1 MIAIS
6 ILFIQ
11 SKKDYMIFTLLS
23 GLKKLPMPWVAA
35 LLLLG
40 LQSLGF
46 AQVWTPSKP
55 IRIIVPITGST
66 NDVLARLLAPKLQEA
81 LGQTVIVENK
91 PGAGGNIGA
100 DYVAKSAPDGYTL
113 LVGYNGPLVINQTL
127 FDKMPYDPVK
137 DLTPITLAVT
147 ASQYLTVNANSGF
160 TSLKDFISKAKANP
174 GKYSYAS
181 IAVGSASHL
190 TMEMFKT
197 DAGLDITHIPY
208 KGSGAAVTDLIAGKV
223 DAGFFVP
230 GNVQQFVKDGRLKLL
245 ASSGK
250 KRFTST
256 PEVPTINESGY
267 KDFEA
272 SSWIGFLAP
281 AGTPT
286 NVIDRYN
293 SEIVKILKMPD
304 VHTKLIDMQFDVVG
318 STPAQFKDWIQSEI
332 PKWGK
337 VIKMT
342 GARAD

>member
-1 MIAIS
+1 MNALIFS
-6 ILFIQ
+6 RF
-11 SKKDYMIFTLLS
+11 SKRLTLRFATLLLIVS
-23 GLKKLPMPWVAA
+23 ECTA
-35 LLLLG
+35 
-40 LQSLGF
+40 F
-46 AQVWTPSKP
+46 AQTLPPVWTPSKP

-66 NDVLARLLAPKLQEA
+66 NDVLARLIAPKLQEA
-81 LGQTVIVENK
+81 LGQTVIVDNK

-100 DYVAKSAPDGYTL
+100 DFVAKSPPDGYTL
-113 LVGYNGPLVINQTL
+113 LVGYNGPLAINQTL

-137 DLTPITLAVT
+137 DLAPITLAVT

-190 TMEMFKT
+190 TMEMFKA

-208 KGSGAAVTDLIAGKV
+208 KGSGAAVTDLIAGNV

-250 KRFTST
+250 KRFVST
-256 PEVPTINESGY
+256 PDVPTIQESGY

-281 AGTPT
+281 GGTPT
-286 NVIDRYN
+286 NVIDRYH
-293 SEIVKILKMPD
+293 SEIVKILQMPD
-304 VHTKLIDMQFDVVG
+304 IHNKLVDMQFEVIG
-318 STPAQFKDWIQSEI
+318 STPAQFKGWIQSEI

-337 VIKMT
+337 VIKAT
-342 GARAD
+342 GAKAD

>member
-1 MIAIS
+1 
-6 ILFIQ
+6 
-11 SKKDYMIFTLLS
+11 MIFTLLS
-23 GLKKLPMPWVAA
+23 VFKKRLKTCTTLF
-35 LLLLG
+35 LILG
-40 LQSLGF
+40 LHSYVL

-66 NDVLARLLAPKLQEA
+66 NDVLARLLAPKLQDA

-113 LVGYNGPLVINQTL
+113 LVGYNGPLAINQTL

-137 DLTPITLAVT
+137 DLAPITLAVT

-160 TSLKDFISKAKANP
+160 TSLKDFVSKVKANP

-190 TMEMFKT
+190 TMEMFKAE
-197 DAGLDITHIPY
+197 AGLDITHIPY
-208 KGSGAAVTDLIAGKV
+208 KGSGAAVTDLIAGNV
-223 DAGFFVP
+223 DACFFVP

-250 KRFTST
+250 KRFAST
-256 PEVPTINESGY
+256 PEIPTINESGY

-281 AGTPT
+281 AGTPA

-293 SEIVKILKMPD
+293 SEIVKILKMPE
-304 VHTKLIDMQFDVVG
+304 VHNKLVDMQFEVIG
-318 STPAQFKDWIQSEI
+318 STPVQFKEWIQSEI

-337 VIKMT
+337 VIKVT